1 MLSVFEQASEILASR
16 NWRIAFA
23 ESATA
28 GLLCSAFS
36 QVSQSG
42 KVLIGGINCYD
53 ASICKEGLLHVRH
66 ELIEKFTPESA
77 EVTRAIAEAA
87 VPFFNADVAFAV
99 TGLLTPGGSETAE
112 KPVGTMFF
120 HLVTPEK
127 SVAFREE
134 FDGGPNEILAK
145 TLETAA
151 SILVRNLAN

>member
-1 MLSVFEQASEILASR
+1 MHPLFEQASEILASK

-36 QVSQSG
+36 HVSKSG

-53 ASICKEGLLHVRH
+53 ASICKEGLLNVRH
-66 ELIEKFTPESA
+66 DLIEKFTPESA
-77 EVTRAIAEAA
+77 EVTRAIAEAS

-99 TGLLTPGGSETAE
+99 TGLLTPGGSETEE

-127 SVAFREE
+127 SVGFREA
-134 FDGGPNEILAK
+134 FAGGSDEILAK
-145 TLETAA
+145 TVETAA
-151 SILVRNLAN
+151 GILVRNL

>member
-1 MLSVFEQASEILASR
+1 MLPLFQQASEILVSK

-36 QVSQSG
+36 HVSESG

-53 ASICKEGLLHVRH
+53 ASICKEGLLHVRG
-66 ELIEKFTPESA
+66 ELIETFTPESA
-77 EVTRAIAEAA
+77 EVTRALAEAA
-87 VPFFNADVAFAV
+87 IPFFKADVAFAV
-99 TGLLTPGGSETAE
+99 TGLLTPGGSETPE

-127 SVAFREE
+127 SMAFREE
-134 FDGGPNEILAK
+134 FSGEPDEILAK

-151 SILVRNLAN
+151 GILARNLAN